1 MENNIPIQKKLD
13 ENMKTIKE
21 IFIDCDD
28 VVYREFKVGVKQN
41 FSLAIIFIDG
51 LIDQDMVSD
60 FALRPLLEASR
71 YLEPN
76 PITIKDNLYNLIKD
90 GNISASEIKEA
101 ETIDEALE
109 AILVGETALLI
120 DGYKKII
127 ILSSRGWEKRSIDEP
142 QTETLIRG
150 PRDGFTENLKTNTV
164 LIRRRI
170 KDPSLKIKMIQV
182 GKRTRTDVAVLYVDD
197 IVNEDLLNEVKKRL
211 EDIEVDSVLDSAILE
226 ELIEDNYISPFP
238 QTENTERPDSVSA
251 SLLEGRIALIVDN
264 TPFVLILP
272 ATLGTLMQSSED
284 YYTRWTIAS
293 IARIIRYIAGFVAV
307 LAPGLY
313 IAITAFHPGLLPTR
327 LAFYL
332 ASTRI
337 NVPFPAVVEAFSM
350 ELTIEFLREAGTRL
364 SGPIGTTIGIVG
376 GLIIGQAAVEA
387 GIVSPLMIIIVAVT
401 TVASFTLPSYEF
413 AAGLRFY
420 RFVIMICTSLLGLYG
435 IMLGLI
441 FMGTHLV
448 KLNSYGIPFTTPF
461 SGIGMATGD
470 LKDII
475 VRLPIIR
482 LKYRPDFTFPK
493 DKKRNK

>member
-90 GNISASEIKEA
+90 GNISASEIKEV

-127 ILSSRGWEKRSIDEP
+127 ILSSRGWEKRSIEEP

-197 IVNEDLLNEVKKRL
+197 IVNEDLLNEVKKK
-211 EDIEVDSVLDSAILE
+211 
-226 ELIEDNYISPFP
+226 
-238 QTENTERPDSVSA
+238 T
-251 SLLEGRIALIVDN
+251 
-264 TPFVLILP
+264 
-272 ATLGTLMQSSED
+272 
-284 YYTRWTIAS
+284 
-293 IARIIRYIAGFVAV
+293 
-307 LAPGLY
+307 
-313 IAITAFHPGLLPTR
+313 
-327 LAFYL
+327 
-332 ASTRI
+332 
-337 NVPFPAVVEAFSM
+337 
-350 ELTIEFLREAGTRL
+350 
-364 SGPIGTTIGIVG
+364 
-376 GLIIGQAAVEA
+376 
-387 GIVSPLMIIIVAVT
+387 
-401 TVASFTLPSYEF
+401 
-413 AAGLRFY
+413 
-420 RFVIMICTSLLGLYG
+420 
-435 IMLGLI
+435 
-441 FMGTHLV
+441 
-448 KLNSYGIPFTTPF
+448 
-461 SGIGMATGD
+461 
-470 LKDII
+470 
-475 VRLPIIR
+475 
-482 LKYRPDFTFPK
+482 
-493 DKKRNK
+493 

>member
-1 MENNIPIQKKLD
+1 M
-13 ENMKTIKE
+13 
-21 IFIDCDD
+21 
-28 VVYREFKVGVKQN
+28 
-41 FSLAIIFIDG
+41 
-51 LIDQDMVSD
+51 
-60 FALRPLLEASR
+60 
-71 YLEPN
+71 
-76 PITIKDNLYNLIKD
+76 
-90 GNISASEIKEA
+90 
-101 ETIDEALE
+101 
-109 AILVGETALLI
+109 
-120 DGYKKII
+120 
-127 ILSSRGWEKRSIDEP
+127 
-142 QTETLIRG
+142 
-150 PRDGFTENLKTNTV
+150 
-164 LIRRRI
+164 
-170 KDPSLKIKMIQV
+170 
-182 GKRTRTDVAVLYVDD
+182 
-197 IVNEDLLNEVKKRL
+197 
-211 EDIEVDSVLDSAILE
+211 LDSAILE

-420 RFVIMICTSLLGLYG
+420 RFVIMICASLLGLYG